1 MDRGLEREILETL
14 AAHGQLSVSG
24 LADAL
29 DRNPVTVDRQC
40 YDLQTDGYIVIAAS
54 DGTYELTSK
63 GRTRLEETTD
73 ERSPIA
79 PVFETLSDGAHPPTG
94 MTVDDEEVR
103 HVASLARIDLDDEE
117 IERFTEQFG
126 EILEYFEA
134 LDEAPETE
142 SEAELANVMRPDEV
156 REGLT
161 QKEALRNAPETED
174 GYFKGP
180 NVS

>member
-1 MDRGLEREILETL
+1 
-14 AAHGQLSVSG
+14 
-24 LADAL
+24 
-29 DRNPVTVDRQC
+29 
-40 YDLQTDGYIVIAAS
+40 
-54 DGTYELTSK
+54 
-63 GRTRLEETTD
+63 
-73 ERSPIA
+73 
-79 PVFETLSDGAHPPTG
+79 

-117 IERFTEQFG
+117 VERFTEQFG

-134 LDEAPETE
+134 LDDVPELE
-142 SEAELANVMRPDEV
+142 DEAELTNVMRPDEV

-161 QKEALRNAPETED
+161 QEEALRNAPETED